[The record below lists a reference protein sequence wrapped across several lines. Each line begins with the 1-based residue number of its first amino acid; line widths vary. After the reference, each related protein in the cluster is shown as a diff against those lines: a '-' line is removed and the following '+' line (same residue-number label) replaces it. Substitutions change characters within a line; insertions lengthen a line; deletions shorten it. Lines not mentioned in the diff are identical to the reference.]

1 MTTADYPKLTLRN
14 GFAVSAEPTLSKP
27 IAPPVGKSA
36 SQSCCDR
43 SGRLQLMREAY
54 AALLRKERAPAA

>member
-27 IAPPVGKSA
+27 IGPLVGMSA
-36 SQSCCDR
+36 FDCRCDR

>member
-14 GFAVSAEPTLSKP
+14 GFAVSAEPSLSEQL
-27 IAPPVGKSA
+27 ASLVGKPA
-36 SQSCCDR
+36 SCSRCDR